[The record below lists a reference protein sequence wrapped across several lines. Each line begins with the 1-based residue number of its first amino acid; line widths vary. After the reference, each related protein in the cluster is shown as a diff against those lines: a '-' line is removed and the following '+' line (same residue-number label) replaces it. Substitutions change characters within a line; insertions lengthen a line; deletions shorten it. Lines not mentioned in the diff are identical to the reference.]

1 MTLQHHTTTTTTP
14 TTETIDFFYVPAM
27 PKLIIDFIE
36 ANHWMAIKLDPLQN
50 VLLSMPCLSMNRF
63 QQSWNMQSYNPEVTT
78 YNILAKI
85 MWKHNISRLSLI
97 PFTSGH
103 HPHFHFFKGCTL
115 SSSVRPQ
122 WEEKARDACSMSGLY
137 PASYILHTLQPIINV
152 KSSCVQY
159 VSLIPN
165 IIHALECIQI
175 HQHTVDVG

>member
-1 MTLQHHTTTTTTP
+1 
-14 TTETIDFFYVPAM
+14 
-27 PKLIIDFIE
+27 
-36 ANHWMAIKLDPLQN
+36 
-50 VLLSMPCLSMNRF
+50 
-63 QQSWNMQSYNPEVTT
+63 MQSYNPEVTT

-97 PFTSGH
+97 PLT
-103 HPHFHFFKGCTL
+103 TL
-115 SSSVRPQ
+115 IFNLSKVAPFLLSPPSMGGASKRCMQHVRSIP
-122 WEEKARDACSMSGLY
+122 S
-137 PASYILHTLQPIINV
+137 IIHTLQPVINV